1 MPSLPNLATR
11 ANLGVNSRYDILTHL
26 EPRTACPLTECFA
39 LDQLIETVAFAFSI
53 MGVVASVSS
62 TFSFPLVSGKLL
74 IRGTIL
80 FVFGEDGLCAC
91 IL

>member
-1 MPSLPNLATR
+1 MTYLPISNLERHAHSLNVLPW
-11 ANLGVNSRYDILTHL
+11 
-26 EPRTACPLTECFA
+26 
-39 LDQLIETVAFAFSI
+39 DQLIETVAFAFSI

-80 FVFGEDGLCAC
+80 FVFGEDGLYAC